1 MRSDRCG
8 ELTARDV
15 GRPVRLAGWV
25 HRLRDLGGITFVD
38 LRDASGIV
46 QIIYRDLD
54 QARRLSREDVI
65 QVEGTVARR
74 EAPNPDLASGEV
86 EVEAT
91 ALRVLAQA
99 APLPFAVDDDV
110 SGAGE
115 ETRLKYRF
123 IDLRRPRMQ
132 RNLAL
137 RHRVCMAIRAFLDAE
152 EFVEVETPVL
162 TRSTPEGARD
172 FLVPCRLVPGS
183 FYALPQSPQLFKQ
196 ILIASGV
203 ERYFQIVRCFRD
215 EDLRADRQPEF
226 TQLDVEMGFLDTP
239 EPLFELLEG
248 LMAYVFGEASGVELA
263 TPFPRLTYARAM
275 ADYGSDKP
283 DLRFGMKL
291 VEVSDLFADAG
302 FRVFARAVADGGQV
316 RALRVPGG
324 AELSRGELDKV
335 EEQAVALGAPGL
347 SWLKRAEE
355 LSSPLAKFVNQGVLQ
370 GVADKAGAEEG
381 DVVLI
386 SAGVPST
393 LNPAL
398 GELRRRLA
406 HARGLVPDDVW
417 APAWITDFPL
427 FKRGEGGRLDS
438 EHHPFTAPRD
448 EDLALLDED
457 ALSARAK
464 CYDLVLNG
472 VELASGSIRIHRRDV
487 QQRIL
492 ALLGIGQEEAERRF
506 GFFLRALEYGA
517 PPHGGIAFGLDRWV
531 MMLAGERTL
540 REVIAFPKTAG
551 GSCPLT
557 GAPAPVDQAQLKEL
571 GLAVEG
577 WTEDETRSSSS

>member
-15 GRPVRLAGWV
+15 GRHVRLAGWV
-25 HRLRDLGGITFVD
+25 HRLRDLGGITFLD
-38 LRDASGIV
+38 LRDGSGIV
-46 QIIYRDLD
+46 QVLCRELE
-54 QARRLSREDVI
+54 QAHRLSREDVVE
-65 QVEGTVARR
+65 VEGTVARR
-74 EAPNPDLASGEV
+74 ESPNPELPTGEV
-86 EVEAT
+86 EVEAEHIG
-91 ALRVLAQA
+91 LLAQA
-99 APLPFAVDDDV
+99 AALPFAVDDDV
-110 SGAGE
+110 QGTTE

-137 RHRVCMAIRAFLDAE
+137 RHRVCMAIRRYLDE
-152 EFVEVETPVL
+152 HRFVEVETPVL

-226 TQLDVEMGFLDTP
+226 TQLDLEMGFLDDP

-248 LMAYVFGEASGVELA
+248 LMSYVFREATGAELS
-263 TPFPRLTYARAM
+263 TPFPRLSYAQAM
-275 ADYGSDKP
+275 SDYGSDKP
-283 DLRFGMKL
+283 DLRFEMKL
-291 VEVSDLFADAG
+291 VDVTDLFAEAG
-302 FRVFARAVADGGQV
+302 FRVFAQVVAEGGQV
-316 RALRVPGG
+316 RGLRVPGG
-324 AELSRGELDKV
+324 AELSRGELDRV
-335 EEQAVALGAPGL
+335 EQEAVELGAPGL
-347 SWLKRAEE
+347 SWLKVADE
-355 LSSPLAKFVNQGVLQ
+355 LTSPLSKFVGEAVLRT
-370 GVADKAGAEEG
+370 VADRTGARRG
-381 DVVLI
+381 DLVLM
-386 SAGVPST
+386 SAGPT
-393 LNPAL
+393 AALNAAL
-398 GELRRRLA
+398 GELRSRLA
-406 HARGLVPDDVW
+406 HARGMVGEGNW
-417 APAWITDFPL
+417 APVWITDFPL
-427 FKRGEGGRLDS
+427 FKQGEDGKLES
-438 EHHPFTAPRD
+438 EHHPFTAPHGA
-448 EDLALLDED
+448 DLDSLEERPLQ
-457 ALSARAK
+457 ARAK

-492 ALLGIGQEEAERRF
+492 ALLGIDREEAERRF

-557 GAPAPVDQAQLKEL
+557 GAPAPVDEAQLRDL
-571 GLAVEG
+571 GLSVGG
-577 WTEDETRSSSS
+577 WAEDES

>member
-8 ELTARDV
+8 ELTAQDV
-15 GRPVRLAGWV
+15 GRRVRLAGWV

-46 QIIYRDLD
+46 QVLFRDLD
-54 QARRLSREDVI
+54 QAHQLSREDVV

-74 EAPNPDLASGEV
+74 EAPNPELPTGEV
-86 EVEAT
+86 EVEAEG
-91 ALRVLAQA
+91 LRVLAQA

-110 SGAGE
+110 SGTGE

-137 RHRVCMAIRAFLDAE
+137 RHRLCMSVRSFLDRQG
-152 EFVEVETPVL
+152 FVEVETPVL

-172 FLVPCRLVPGS
+172 FLVPCRLVPGT

-226 TQLDVEMGFLDTP
+226 TQLDLEMGFLDTP
-239 EPLFELLEG
+239 EPLFALLEE
-248 LMAYVFGEASGVELA
+248 LMAHVFREAAKIELP
-263 TPFPRLTYARAM
+263 TPFPRLTYAEAM
-275 ADYGSDKP
+275 ASYGSDKP

-291 VEVSDLFADAG
+291 VDVSDLFADAG
-302 FRVFARAVADGGQV
+302 FRVFARAIADGGRV
-316 RALRVPGG
+316 CALCVPGG
-324 AELSRGELDKV
+324 GDFSRGELNRV
-335 EEQAVALGAPGL
+335 EEEAVALGAPGL

-355 LSSPLAKFVNQGVLQ
+355 ITSPLAKFVGEGVLQ
-370 GVADKAGAEEG
+370 GVVERTGAQEG
-381 DVVLI
+381 DLVLL
-386 SAGVPST
+386 SAGPPAA
-393 LNPAL
+393 LNPAV

-406 HARGLVPDDVW
+406 HERGLVDTGAW

-427 FKRGEGGRLDS
+427 FKAGEGGRLDS
-438 EHHPFTAPRD
+438 EHHPFTAPHE
-448 EDLALLDED
+448 EDLPLLEED
-457 ALSARAK
+457 PLRARAK

-487 QQRIL
+487 QQQIL
-492 ALLGIGQEEAERRF
+492 SLLGIDQEEAERRF

-557 GAPAPVDQAQLKEL
+557 GAPAPVDEAQLTEL
-571 GLAVEG
+571 GLTVEG
-577 WTEDETRSSSS
+577 GASTNPDP